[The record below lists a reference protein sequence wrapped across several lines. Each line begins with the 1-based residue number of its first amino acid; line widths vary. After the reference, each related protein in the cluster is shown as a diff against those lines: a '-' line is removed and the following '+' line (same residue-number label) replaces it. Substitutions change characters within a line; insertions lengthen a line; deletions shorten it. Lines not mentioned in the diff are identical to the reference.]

1 MTEADNA
8 ITHRRGFALTLFGV
22 LVLTPDTLLM
32 RLIDTDPWTMTFS
45 RGLLMGIALMVVFF
59 AARGRYAVREIKA
72 LGMVGLVVAII
83 YAVNAVSFVIAIENT
98 KVANVLVILAAG
110 PLFAG
115 LLSVLFLRERVA
127 GPTWA
132 AIAAGIVGVA
142 IVVSGGIQAGT
153 ALGDFCAV
161 ITALSLAVGF
171 TVIRRVKVHNMIPAT
186 ALGGLISA
194 MLAAPFAQ
202 PLIGAG
208 SPEGTQFILIL
219 IMGLIVLPVSFGLI
233 TLGPRTVPAPEVALL
248 MLVETV
254 LGPFWVWWVI
264 DERPDAQTFIGG
276 AVVLGAITLH
286 AFWRLSRRRV
296 VA

>member
-1 MTEADNA
+1 M
-8 ITHRRGFALTLFGV
+8 
-22 LVLTPDTLLM
+22 
-32 RLIDTDPWTMTFS
+32 
-45 RGLLMGIALMVVFF
+45 
-59 AARGRYAVREIKA
+59 
-72 LGMVGLVVAII
+72 
-83 YAVNAVSFVIAIENT
+83 VSFVIAIENT

-171 TVIRRVKVHNMIPAT
+171 TVIRRVKVHNM
-186 ALGGLISA
+186 ISA